1 VSRTNAK
8 DPGLPPEAE
17 ARQVATR
24 GRRTL
29 AAAAALA
36 AVLATGVDGRGSAA
50 ATQANCLAPAGRWQ
64 HHVELTLR
72 PRTPPG
78 RSFAFGL
85 PVPPRVVQSP
95 AAIRVTIG
103 TRAVDARASVLLR
116 TFDRRG
122 RPSGIQALRLELP
135 GAAVQ
140 DGGRL
145 VIAWT
150 GGHAA
155 AAGRTPFDA
164 VSTPSAETAEIAMRT
179 IKKVSGRAQLVVTGR
194 SRTVLFTG
202 REPNVLV
209 QFPAGYLAATGILG
223 CQTAAAN
230 IGPALAGARFV
241 STAASAFGGSAMYA
255 EPYAVNPESVYT
267 LDPAAATDPSIGYEG
282 WLYDRCATYLALYAN
297 RADLRFLRTADR
309 QCSYYARR
317 IGLSGGRRGIF
328 LGKDPPDTKY
338 SHLRGLYAYYALT
351 GDETALAAG
360 KAIAGL
366 WLADQDFVAPY
377 RRGHLRGPDK
387 LWTERLLATSIEGL
401 YYGHLLTGDRRYL
414 AATRDLIGTAYRH
427 ITGDAVT
434 LAKLNPGSTR
444 FPPQN
449 CFVHNAVQADEG
461 DSDEP
466 FCSGWMPALMVAP
479 LLAYQEQ
486 TGDTRADEIFIRLT
500 RFLRDT
506 GTSYFTGDILTDS
519 FLKPSVPFRASDGES
534 RRHLVPLYGAG
545 VNVDGSRANYGEYDD
560 EQHCLDASALVAAG
574 MRALRR
580 TGGWSKNPIRP
591 FVNEGQSFLAVF
603 EELAAC
609 AQMVFADQTRP
620 NRDPRRYTSSQL
632 AEGLGDPEAFI
643 RDNKIGFPIHN
654 VAPRRKLSWWFN
666 PSLETFALLRDA
678 DVRITRLRQG
688 WVASP

>member
-1 VSRTNAK
+1 MPAGCLASTG
-8 DPGLPPEAE
+8 PWQ
-17 ARQVATR
+17 RQV
-24 GRRTL
+24 L
-29 AAAAALA
+29 
-36 AVLATGVDGRGSAA
+36 
-50 ATQANCLAPAGRWQ
+50 
-64 HHVELTLR
+64 LTLR
-72 PRTPPG
+72 QRTPPALTV
-78 RSFAFGL
+78 SFGL
-85 PVPPRVVQSP
+85 PVPPGVVASVS
-95 AAIRVTIG
+95 AIRVTSG
-103 TRAVDARASVLLR
+103 GRLVRTRASVLLR
-116 TFDRRG
+116 RYDAAG
-122 RPSGIQALRLELP
+122 RPRGIQALRLELP
-135 GAAVQ
+135 SAAVQ

-164 VSTPSAETAEIAMRT
+164 VSTPSAETAEIATRT
-179 IKKVSGRAQLVVTGR
+179 IRKIGGRARLVVTGR
-194 SRTVLFTG
+194 SRTVLFAG

-223 CQTAAAN
+223 CKTAAAN
-230 IGPALAGARFV
+230 IGPALAGTRFV
-241 STAASAFGGSAMYA
+241 STEGGAFGLSAMYV

-297 RADLRFLRTADR
+297 RGDVRFLRTAFR

-317 IGLSGGRRGIF
+317 IGLTGGNRGIF
-328 LGKDPPDTKY
+328 LGKEPPDTKY

-366 WLADQDFVAPY
+366 WLGDRDFVAPY

-387 LWTERLLATSIEGL
+387 LWTERLLATSVEGL

-414 AATRDLIGTAYRH
+414 AAARDLVSTAYRH
-427 ITGDAVT
+427 VTGDPAA
-434 LAKLNPGSTR
+434 LAKLNPGSTP

-449 CFVHNAVQADEG
+449 CFVHNAEQADEG

-466 FCSGWMPALMVAP
+466 FCSGWMPALLVEP

-486 TGDTRADEIFIRLT
+486 TGDAHVDEILIRLT

-545 VNVDGSRANYGEYDD
+545 VNVDGSRANFGEYDD

-580 TGGWSKNPIRP
+580 SGGWSKNPIGP
-591 FVNEGQSFLAVF
+591 FANEGRSFTALF

-620 NRDPRRYTSSQL
+620 NRDPRRYTSAQL
-632 AEGLGDPEAFI
+632 TEGLGDPEAFI

-654 VAPRRKLSWWFN
+654 VAPRRKLSWWLN
-666 PSLETFALLRDA
+666 PALEMFALLRDA
-678 DVRITRLRQG
+678 DVRITSLRQG
-688 WVASP
+688 WVTSR